1 MCEIDIGFM
10 GLFVGFFILIIEF
23 EELFF
28 VLYCCGVNGVV
39 FGFRGI
45 LVILM
50 NLLEFEEL
58 LLVL

>member
-1 MCEIDIGFM
+1 M

-28 VLYCCGVNGVV
+28 LLYCCGVNGVV